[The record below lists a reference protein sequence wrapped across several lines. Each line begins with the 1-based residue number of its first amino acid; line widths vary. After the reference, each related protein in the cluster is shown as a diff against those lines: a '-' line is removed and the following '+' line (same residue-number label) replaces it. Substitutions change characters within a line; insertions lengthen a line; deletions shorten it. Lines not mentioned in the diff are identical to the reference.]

1 VQILSKQ
8 IKGLTDNP
16 KTLDQLPHK
25 LTIYH
30 QLLLGHS
37 GRVPSARSLYEE
49 AQALMFAGADT
60 TGNTLMLGTYY
71 LLKSANSYSKLKEEL
86 KSCWPKLS
94 QGPQLRQ
101 LEQLPY
107 LNAVIKEALRMS
119 SGVVSGLL
127 RVVPEGG
134 AKIASHY
141 VPAGASV
148 SCGSTFVHYNP
159 KLFQS
164 PDKFQPER
172 WLNQPGLD
180 QWLVAFS
187 RGPRSCLGINL
198 AWMELRLSFAHFF
211 RRFDMELDASSPD
224 KLEVCCSH

>member
-1 VQILSKQ
+1 
-8 IKGLTDNP
+8 
-16 KTLDQLPHK
+16 
-25 LTIYH
+25 
-30 QLLLGHS
+30 
-37 GRVPSARSLYEE
+37 
-49 AQALMFAGADT
+49 MFAGADT

-71 LLKSANSYSKLKEEL
+71 LLKNSITYKKLKEEL
-86 KSCWPKLS
+86 KSCWPELS
-94 QGPQLRQ
+94 EVPQLRQ

-141 VPAGASV
+141 VPAGAIV
-148 SCGSTFVHYNP
+148 SCGSTFVHYNSS
-159 KLFQS
+159 LF
-164 PDKFQPER
+164 PNPHEFQPER
-172 WLNQPGLD
+172 WLDQPGLD

-187 RGPRSCLGINL
+187 RGPRSCLGVNL

-211 RRFDMELDASSPD
+211 RRFDMELDVSSPE
-224 KLEVCCSH
+224 KLEVCCPILSTSNVQLTLWCSFTMLSCLSFPGHTSRQ

>member
-1 VQILSKQ
+1 
-8 IKGLTDNP
+8 
-16 KTLDQLPHK
+16 
-25 LTIYH
+25 
-30 QLLLGHS
+30 
-37 GRVPSARSLYEE
+37 
-49 AQALMFAGADT
+49 MFAGADT